1 MTNEINYIDFEPQIL
16 EKNFWGTKTYETTA
30 IVLERANEWV
40 RKNYNRKII
49 NVETIIVPKSS
60 TSLKNANTN
69 KLNMQ
74 GGIVYMI
81 ETIRVWYT

>member
-16 EKNFWGTKTYETTA
+16 EKNFWGTKTYETTE

-60 TSLKNANTN
+60 TSLKNTNTS